1 MIIGGGPSLAVVLD
15 IIDLLSSQPLPPT
28 LAHEILDPFA
38 VSYQA
43 FRGILLVFE
52 SRSKYAMTDI
62 THKFPLELLAE
73 ILGHASVPDVLRVK
87 QVNGQSLVCG
97 WTY

>member
-1 MIIGGGPSLAVVLD
+1 VVD
-15 IIDLLSSQPLPPT
+15 IIDLLSSQPLPPI

-52 SRSKYAMTDI
+52 SPSKYAMTDI
-62 THKFPLELLAE
+62 TQKFPLELLTE

-87 QVNGQSLVCG
+87 QVKGQLLVCE
-97 WTY
+97 WTH